1 MRIPGISSAVFA
13 IAIVAMSAP
22 ALAQVV
28 TPAVEPR
35 AAEDLNT
42 WMSLSYAHLFETDLD
57 NTPVEVER
65 DSLLAIAGHRFA
77 LSDSV
82 GLVTQASYQLSAY
95 DFSGDGGT
103 LWKDINQVTA
113 MMMIDWKLDEH
124 WSLFGGGLFRFSG
137 ESGADFD
144 DSLTGGG
151 FGGFQYT
158 WSESLK
164 TGLLLGAVSRIE
176 DDAAILPLPLVTW
189 KFAESWKFRL
199 GVSQLGAVGYGPELS
214 WMASEKWEL
223 GFGASYQ
230 SRRYRLDT
238 LDQVGEETSMPIYAR
253 LGWHPTPSRILE
265 LMAGVA
271 VAGEIRHETSN
282 GSKIFD
288 KDTDPSATIS
298 LRGNI
303 RF

>member
-1 MRIPGISSAVFA
+1 MRIPGISIAVFA
-13 IAIVAMSAP
+13 ISIAALPAS

-28 TPAVEPR
+28 TPAVEPQASEER
-35 AAEDLNT
+35 NT

-57 NTPVEVER
+57 NTSVEVKR
-65 DSLLAIAGHRFA
+65 NSLLAIAGHRFA

-82 GLVTQASYQLSAY
+82 GLLTQAAYQLSAY
-95 DFSGDGGT
+95 DFSGDGGV
-103 LWKDINQVTA
+103 LWKDINQVTT
-113 MMMIDWKLDEH
+113 MMMIDWRLDEH
-124 WSLFGGGLFRFSG
+124 WSVLGGGLFRFSG
-137 ESGADFD
+137 EAGADFG

-158 WSESLK
+158 WSENLR
-164 TGLLLGAVSRIE
+164 TGFLLGAMSQIE

-189 KFAESWKFRL
+189 KFAESWMFRL

-214 WMASEKWEL
+214 WMGSEKWEL

-230 SRRYRLDT
+230 SRRYRLDQGD
-238 LDQVGEETSMPIYAR
+238 LVGEETSMPIYAR
-253 LGWHPTPSRILE
+253 LGWHPTPSSILE

-271 VAGEIRHETSN
+271 VAGEIRQETSR
-282 GSKIFD
+282 GSKIFNE
-288 KDTDPSATIS
+288 DTDPSATIS

>member
-1 MRIPGISSAVFA
+1 MRIQGISSAVFA

-28 TPAVEPR
+28 TPAVEPQ
-35 AAEDLNT
+35 ESKDLNT
-42 WMSLSYAHLFETDLD
+42 WMSLSYAHLFETDFD
-57 NTPVEVER
+57 DGPVDVER

-82 GLVTQASYQLSAY
+82 GLVTQAAYQLSAY
-95 DFSGDGGT
+95 DFSGDGGALWDDIHQLT
-103 LWKDINQVTA
+103 LL
-113 MMMIDWKLDEH
+113 MIFDWKLDEN
-124 WSLFGGGLFRFSG
+124 WSLFGGGLFRFSA

-144 DSLTGGG
+144 ESLTGGG
-151 FGGFQYT
+151 LGGFQYT
-158 WSESLK
+158 WSENLK
-164 TGLLLGAVSRIE
+164 TGLLLGAMSQIE
-176 DDAAILPLPLVTW
+176 DDAAVLPLPLMTW

-238 LDQVGEETSMPIYAR
+238 LDQVGEETSLPIYAR
-253 LGWHPTPSRILE
+253 FGWHPTPSSTIE

-271 VAGEIRHETSN
+271 VAGEVRMETKG

-288 KDTDPSATIS
+288 EDIDPSATIS
-298 LRGNI
+298 LRGHI